1 MRIRRT
7 REVIVGV
14 RGIGGGGDEFSFSLL
29 QSQMSVEH
37 LPRSVTPA
45 PAKPQFVKQPLILP
59 TGKRRFFF

>member
-1 MRIRRT
+1 MRKRRT

-45 PAKPQFVKQPLILP
+45 PAKPQFVK
-59 TGKRRFFF
+59 